1 MSKLGLVATP
11 MILMHPGDRLK
22 PPGVGQKP
30 WRWTGDFG
38 WLCSRSCAQGGLAPS
53 SGGTY
58 IAALYM
64 YVSVCM
70 CVLGIGDT
78 AYVWRSV
85 LRSEDQTQSAIAFPH

>member
-30 WRWTGDFG
+30 RRWTGDFG
-38 WLCSRSCAQGGLAPS
+38 WLCSRSCAQRGLAPS

-58 IAALYM
+58 IAALYTSGAERSGQDLWTGGSCQQEALEQRM
-64 YVSVCM
+64 
-70 CVLGIGDT
+70 LG
-78 AYVWRSV
+78 
-85 LRSEDQTQSAIAFPH
+85 